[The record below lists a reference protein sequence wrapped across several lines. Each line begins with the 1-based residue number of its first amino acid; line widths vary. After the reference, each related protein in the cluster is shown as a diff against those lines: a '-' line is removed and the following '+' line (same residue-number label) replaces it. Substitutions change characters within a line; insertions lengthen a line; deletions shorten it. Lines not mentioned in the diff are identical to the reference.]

1 MIEQLNAPLSKCHT
15 QFCRNLWELVPPQN
29 IIMCAITTDL
39 SLIALIQSL
48 NPRISVKVDKLKC
61 NSIHTV
67 WLHYNVDHC
76 NGLRSLMWCKIWRKL
91 SEHVNKGW
99 HSCFWS
105 RLDDRP
111 GGNDYT
117 EKTFAQGAI
126 FIELYYAA
134 VHYVQIIVGTFCRQ
148 SINFQPPINQTWLQC
163 FPDLKLPPFCK
174 KIWLYL
180 HTFKIFP
187 CLKIFHC
194 LKHHVRNSC

>member
-1 MIEQLNAPLSKCHT
+1 MLSLMNCKMIEQLNAPLSKCHT
-15 QFCRNLWELVPPQN
+15 QLCKQEGEGGWGGCNQFCRNLWELVPPQN

-48 NPRISVKVDKLKC
+48 NPRNSVKVDKLKC

-76 NGLRSLMWCKIWRKL
+76 NGLRSLMWYKILRKL

-111 GGNDYT
+111 GG
-117 EKTFAQGAI
+117 KWLHRKHLHR
-126 FIELYYAA
+126 ELFSLNC
-134 VHYVQIIVGTFCRQ
+134 IM
-148 SINFQPPINQTWLQC
+148 LQC
-163 FPDLKLPPFCK
+163 IMFEMGLHCGAKLLLGHFAAN
-174 KIWLYL
+174 
-180 HTFKIFP
+180 
-187 CLKIFHC
+187 
-194 LKHHVRNSC
+194 R